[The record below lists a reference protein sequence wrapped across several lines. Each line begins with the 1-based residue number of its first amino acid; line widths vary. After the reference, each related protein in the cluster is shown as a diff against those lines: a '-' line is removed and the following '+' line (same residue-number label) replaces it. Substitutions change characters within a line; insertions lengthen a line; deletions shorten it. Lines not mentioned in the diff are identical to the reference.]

1 MKIKIILYIIL
12 SLTISN
18 NLYAK
23 CYWLGYG
30 ANYKCYD
37 NTGKSYYMF
46 GKKNGN
52 GYYKK
57 DYKSGEKA
65 DCKWVNGNL
74 KCNNF

>member
-1 MKIKIILYIIL
+1 MKIFILTLFMIL
-12 SLTISN
+12 ICNTS
-18 NLYAK
+18 YAK

-37 NTGKSYYMF
+37 ETGKLYYMF
-46 GKKNGN
+46 GKKNGT

-65 DCKWVNGNL
+65 DCKWINGNL

>member
-1 MKIKIILYIIL
+1 
-12 SLTISN
+12 
-18 NLYAK
+18 
-23 CYWLGYG
+23 
-30 ANYKCYD
+30 
-37 NTGKSYYMF
+37 MF

-65 DCKWVNGNL
+65 DCKWVYGNL